1 MKRFLLGSLFTI
13 WVFQVFGQ
21 MARVVDRSTLEP
33 LEFVTV
39 YNKET
44 QISTLTDEK
53 GTFDLSLFARVDSIT
68 FSLIG
73 YHQLTLSKEN
83 IQQHKLLIKMGESR
97 LALSEVVVAANR
109 WEQDKSEVAQKIAS
123 IQSREIAFQNP
134 QTAADLLTATNQVF
148 VQKSQLGGGSP
159 MIRGFATNRVLI
171 VVDGVRMNN
180 AIFRSG
186 NLQNVISLD
195 AGAVENAE
203 VVFGPGSVIYGSDAI
218 GGVMD
223 FHTLT
228 PKLSSGNSLRFSG
241 TATTRW
247 SSANNEK
254 TGNVNLNF
262 GGSKWASA
270 TSFSYSD
277 FDDLKMGS
285 KGPDEYL
292 RPEYQIRRDG
302 KDEIVPNDDPEV
314 QVASGYNQW
323 NVLQKVRFRPNASW
337 DFNYNFQ
344 YSNTSDVPRYDR
356 LIEYRNGRLRDAEW
370 YYGPQ
375 KWMLHSIQA
384 SHFSESGIYDQ
395 ARLTIAYQ
403 DYEESRHDRAF
414 GRSSL
419 NHRTEN
425 VKAYSANLDFD
436 LGINEASNL
445 FYGLEAV
452 YNDVISSA
460 FAENIE
466 SGATSPISTRY
477 PDGST
482 WQSYAAYVSYK
493 HNLSEQWTLLAGAR
507 YNQVLLNASF
517 DKIFYP
523 FPFDEADINKG
534 ALNGSLGLVFRPGN
548 DWQFNLNTSTGFRAP
563 NIDDIGKLFDSEPG
577 NVIVPNPKLEPEYA
591 YNVDIGFIKTFA
603 DKVKLDVTAF
613 YTILDNAIV
622 RRDFAFNGQDSIL
635 YDGSLSR
642 VQALQNV
649 AQAKV
654 YGIQAGLEADLT
666 REWSVASY
674 LTWTSGE
681 EDDEETGESVPLR
694 HSPPLFGA
702 TYVNYEADR
711 LRVSLYAQYNG
722 EVAFED
728 LAPTEQSKP
737 HIYAIDENGNPYSP
751 SWFTLNIKASYQL
764 NQVLQ
769 VNAGLENITDQ
780 RYRPYSSGIVA
791 PGRNLILALRAR
803 F

>member
-1 MKRFLLGSLFTI
+1 MKNLLLWSFVILLVNTLSA
-13 WVFQVFGQ
+13 QT
-21 MARVVDRSTLEP
+21 ARVVDRSTLEP

-53 GTFDLSLFARVDSIT
+53 GTFELALFANVDSIT

-73 YHQLTLSKEN
+73 YHQLTLSKEY

-228 PKLSSGNSLRFSG
+228 PRLSSTNALRFSG

-285 KGPDEYL
+285 NGPDEYL
-292 RPEYQIRRDG
+292 RPEYQVRRNG
-302 KDEIVPNDDPEV
+302 KDEIVPNDDPEM

-344 YSNTSDVPRYDR
+344 YSTTSDVPRYDR

-375 KWMLHSIQA
+375 QWMLHSIQA
-384 SHFSESGIYDQ
+384 SHFSKSGIYDQ

-403 DYEESRHDRAF
+403 DYEESRHDRGF
-414 GRSSL
+414 GRSTL

-452 YNDVISSA
+452 YNDVSSSA

-466 SGATSPISTRY
+466 SGTTMPISTRY

-507 YNQVLLNASF
+507 YNQVLLNAPF
-517 DKIFYP
+517 DKTFYP
-523 FPFDEADINKG
+523 FPFDEADIQKG
-534 ALNGSLGLVFRPGN
+534 AFNGSLGLVFRPGN
-548 DWQFNLNTSTGFRAP
+548 DWQFNLNTSTGFRSP

-577 NVIVPNPKLEPEYA
+577 NVIVPNPNLEPEYA
-591 YNVDIGFIKTFA
+591 YNLDFGFVKSFG
-603 DKVKLDVTAF
+603 DKLKIDATAF

-622 RRDFAFNGQDSIL
+622 RRDFTFNGQDSIL

-649 AQAKV
+649 AQARV

-666 REWSVASY
+666 KEWSVASY

-681 EDDEETGESVPLR
+681 EDDEATGESVPLR

-711 LRVSLYAQYNG
+711 LRVSVYAQYNG

-728 LAPTEQSKP
+728 LAPSEQSKP
-737 HIYAIDENGNPYSP
+737 HIYAVDENGNPYAP
-751 SWFTLNIKASYQL
+751 SWFTLNLKASYQL

-769 VNAGLENITDQ
+769 INAGLENITDQ